1 MSKYYTYILYSKS
14 INKYY
19 TGYTSDIEK
28 RLERHNAGWGTYSS
42 RGIPWE
48 LVYYE
53 KYDTKSEAIKREK
66 EIKNKKSRK
75 YIEELVSGT

>member
-1 MSKYYTYILYSKS
+1 MKKYYVYILYSKS

-19 TGYTSDIEK
+19 TGYTSDIGK
-28 RLERHNAGWGTYSS
+28 RLERHNAGWGIYSS

-53 KYDTKSEAIKREK
+53 SYETKNDAIKREN
-66 EIKNKKSRK
+66 EIKSKKSRK
-75 YIEELVSGT
+75 YIEELINVT